1 MARSPD
7 PALDDILD
15 AIANA
20 ERVLQDKSFHDFEGD
35 WLLRRGLERAI
46 EIISEASRR
55 IPEELRA
62 LRPEIPWH
70 EIASI
75 GNILRHRYHSISM
88 PIIWE
93 VLQKDLP
100 PMKEAVEAIML
111 RTQKDR

>member
-1 MARSPD
+1 MSRSPD

-20 ERVLQDKSFHDFEGD
+20 ERVLQDKTFHDFEGD

-55 IPEELRA
+55 IPEDLRA
-62 LRPEIPWH
+62 LRPEIPWQ

-100 PMKEAVEAIML
+100 PLKTAIEAIM
-111 RTQKDR
+111 RAANDR